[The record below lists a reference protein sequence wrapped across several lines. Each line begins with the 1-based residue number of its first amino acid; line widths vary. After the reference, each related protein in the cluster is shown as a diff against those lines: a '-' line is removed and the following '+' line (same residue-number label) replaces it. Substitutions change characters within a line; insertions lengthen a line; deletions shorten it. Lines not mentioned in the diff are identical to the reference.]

1 MSEWTPPDWWYSETK
16 PSNDSA
22 YFENLT
28 RCVFQA
34 GLNWQVVTKKWKN
47 FRTAFHNFNIEKVA
61 SFNQDDVNQLI
72 SNSDIIRNRRKIQS
86 TIYNAQEFQRI
97 AKEAGTFQSWIGSLD
112 KSNNYAKV
120 VRQLTTR
127 FKHVGQMTAHTF
139 LHSVGE
145 EIQYNSGVYGSHKS

>member
-1 MSEWTPPDWWYSETK
+1 MSEWTPPDWWYSNTK

-28 RCVFQA
+28 RCIFQA
-34 GLNWQVVTKKWKN
+34 GLNWQVVTKKWDN
-47 FRTAFHNFNIEKVA
+47 FRTAFHNFNIIKVA
-61 SFNQDDVNQLI
+61 SFNQDDIEQLI
-72 SNSDIIRNRRKIQS
+72 SNPDIIRNKRKIQS

-97 AKEAGTFQSWIGSLD
+97 ANEEGSFQSWVDSLD
-112 KSNNYAKV
+112 KSNNYRGV

-127 FKHVGQMTAHTF
+127 FKHVGQITAHTF

-145 EIQYNSGVYGSHKS
+145 DIRYDSVVYGRH

>member
-1 MSEWTPPDWWYSETK
+1 MSEWTPPDWWYSDTK
-16 PSNDSA
+16 PSNDSE

-28 RCVFQA
+28 RCIFQA
-34 GLNWQVVTKKWKN
+34 GLNWQVVTKKWNN
-47 FRTAFHNFNIEKVA
+47 FRTAFRNFNITKVA
-61 SFNQDDVNQLI
+61 SFNQDDIEQLI
-72 SNSDIIRNRRKIQS
+72 SNPDIIRNKRKIQS

-97 AKEAGTFQSWIGSLD
+97 ANEEGSFQSWVDSLD
-112 KSNNYAKV
+112 KSNNYRGV

-145 EIQYNSGVYGSHKS
+145 DIRYDSGVYGRH

>member
-1 MSEWTPPDWWYSETK
+1 MSEWTPPDWWYSNTK
-16 PSNDSA
+16 PPNDSA

-28 RCVFQA
+28 RCIFQA
-34 GLNWQVVTKKWKN
+34 GLNWQVVTKKWEN
-47 FRTAFHNFNIEKVA
+47 FRTAFHNFNITKVA
-61 SFNQDDVNQLI
+61 SFNQDDVEQLI
-72 SNSDIIRNRRKIQS
+72 SNPDIIRNKRKIQS

-97 AKEAGTFQSWIGSLD
+97 GNEAGTFQSWIDSLD
-112 KSNNYAKV
+112 KANNYARV

-145 EIQYNSGVYGSHKS
+145 DIRYDSGVYGNH

>member
-1 MSEWTPPDWWYSETK
+1 MSKWTPPDWWYIDTK

-28 RCVFQA
+28 RCIFQA
-34 GLNWQVVTKKWKN
+34 GLNWQVVTMKWEN
-47 FRTAFHNFNIEKVA
+47 FQNVFHNFNIKIVA
-61 SFNQDDVNQLI
+61 AFNQADVKQLI
-72 SNSDIIRNRRKIQS
+72 SNSDIIRNKRKIES

-97 AKEAGTFQSWIGSLD
+97 ANEAGTFQTWIDALD
-112 KSNNYAKV
+112 KSSNYAGV
-120 VRQLTTR
+120 VKQLITR

-145 EIQYNSGVYGSHKS
+145 DIQYESAVYGSH

>member
-1 MSEWTPPDWWYSETK
+1 MSEWTPPDWWYSDTK
-16 PSNDSA
+16 PSNDSE

-28 RCVFQA
+28 RCIFQA
-34 GLNWQVVTKKWKN
+34 GLNWQVVTKKWDN
-47 FRTAFHNFNIEKVA
+47 FQTAFHNFNITKVA
-61 SFNQDDVNQLI
+61 SFNQDDIEQLI
-72 SNSDIIRNRRKIQS
+72 SNPDIIRNKRKIQS

-97 AKEAGTFQSWIGSLD
+97 ANEEGSFQSWVDSLD
-112 KSNNYAKV
+112 KSNNYRGV

-145 EIQYNSGVYGSHKS
+145 DIRYDSGVYGRH